1 MTVVYVLGTG
11 SRWKNYELLY
21 SLRSIEKNLK
31 GFTDVVIV
39 GELPTW
45 IQNVIHIPAK
55 DIPFKKEFSIFSKI
69 VAACNDE
76 RVSENFLFI
85 NDDHFLIKEIEVK
98 NVNYYYQFTLL
109 EKWAKAH
116 GHYKQSILN
125 VIEALNE
132 VGGNDKYFDIHTPII
147 YNKKK
152 FLELENFDWK
162 KEYVIKSLYTN
173 LQKFITLEEM
183 TDCKINRNMTYDEIK
198 A

>member
-1 MTVVYVLGTG
+1 M
-11 SRWKNYELLY
+11 
-21 SLRSIEKNLK
+21 
-31 GFTDVVIV
+31 
-39 GELPTW
+39 
-45 IQNVIHIPAK
+45 
-55 DIPFKKEFSIFSKI
+55 
-69 VAACNDE
+69 
-76 RVSENFLFI
+76 
-85 NDDHFLIKEIEVK
+85 
-98 NVNYYYQFTLL
+98 
-109 EKWAKAH
+109 
-116 GHYKQSILN
+116 N

-198 A
+198 ALILGRTFFSIGDYGVCPGMKKILNDYFPNKSIYEK